1 MAFSITIERMPCWNA
16 TCLTTA
22 CDPSDTPHETS
33 EARLSRT
40 VRKWRDGRGGHAR
53 EEEKMPYRKIEV
65 DTKVAAVERVLRG
78 EKLSYVVREMGLDR
92 NSLSSWVRRALFS
105 IRQGLSER
113 RNGPAPRQVTAMVS
127 VRAPG
132 APSGSAGRI
141 EEKPE
146 RPAKAPAEGPA
157 PERCIRCGCGRF
169 YRNGYSM
176 MDLGNILGV
185 SLSNS
190 NRKIPVQK
198 FTCVNCGKNARLEG
212 RRALYHWVASGKN
225 PCTPSFLSQGR
236 AKRPGRRGQGRPGV
250 RVLAA
255 AR

>member
-1 MAFSITIERMPCWNA
+1 MLNNRMRSQRHA
-16 TCLTTA
+16 
-22 CDPSDTPHETS
+22 
-33 EARLSRT
+33 ARNDGSA
-40 VRKWRDGRGGHAR
+40 VVPNGGKWRDGFGGHAR

-78 EKLSYVVREMGLDR
+78 EKLSHVVREMGLDR

-146 RPAKAPAEGPA
+146 RAAKAPADGPA

-185 SLSNS
+185 SLNNS

-198 FTCVNCGKNARLEG
+198 FTCVNCGKSARLEG
-212 RRALYHWVASGKN
+212 RRALYHWVVSGKN
-225 PCTPSFLSQGR
+225 VCTPSFSSQGR